1 MLLNVV
7 AIAGGLL
14 LLIFAADRFIA
25 GASTVARRLGAPPL
39 LIGLTIVGLGTSAPE
54 MLVSATAAFN
64 GNPNL
69 GAGNAI
75 GSNITNVALILG
87 VTALVVPLTASSSIL
102 RRELPLVLVTS
113 IIAYGLCMDGE
124 LSRLDG
130 SILVAGAV
138 LFLFYLG
145 WLAKR
150 GDNDPITAE
159 FTEELN
165 QTMPLNQAWLWLAT
179 GLILLPLSSQILVWG
194 AVNIATSMGIS
205 ELVIGLTIV
214 AIGTS
219 LPELAASLVGALKGE
234 HDLALGN
241 VLGSN
246 MFNLLVVLCMPG
258 LIAPGPLDPAAVS
271 RDMPVML
278 GLTVALIA
286 MCWPWRGVERIS
298 RGEAALLLVAFIGYE
313 FMLYRSVVA

>member
-194 AVNIATSMGIS
+194 AINIATSMGIS